1 MYLYN
6 VKKKYGIEQL
16 HYYASLF
23 SGSVVQRSLKYNDNT
38 IFFEQLQRYDSDLV
52 AQGITY
58 WEYLDY
64 VYQIL
69 EKHYC
74 NEYVYKNTL
83 IKKYLV
89 KGYSLNSSKIF
100 NEFRIGNS
108 IADLAMFNGTS
119 KAFEIKTELDNDNR
133 LASQLNEYAKLME
146 ESYLVISADMV
157 ERYLP
162 DINPSVGIIAIC
174 QHGRA
179 LTIEKRRDARKNEF
193 VDIDVLMS
201 SVRCSEYKWMVKS
214 AYGCLPEVSDFE
226 MFDACKDML
235 SRLSSVKLQRL
246 FLDAVKSRNN
256 LTRILKSVPRSAN
269 LLCLTTDWN
278 EKKFAK
284 LNELY
289 SQPIKI

>member
-1 MYLYN
+1 M
-6 VKKKYGIEQL
+6 KKIYDIERL

-23 SGSVVQRSLKYNDNT
+23 SGSVHQRSLKYNDNT
-38 IFFEQLQRYDSDLV
+38 AFFKQIQRYDSNLM
-52 AQGITY
+52 AQGVTY

-69 EKHYC
+69 EKNYC

-89 KGYSLNSSKIF
+89 KGYSLNNSKIF
-100 NEFRIGNS
+100 NEFRVGNS
-108 IADLAMFNGTS
+108 IADLAMFNGAS
-119 KAFEIKTELDNDNR
+119 KAFEIKTELDNDKR

-146 ESYLVISADMV
+146 ESYLVVSADMV

-162 DINPSVGIIAIC
+162 DINPCVGIIAIC

-179 LTIEKRRDARKNEF
+179 LTIEKRRGARKNEF

-201 SVRCSEYKWMVKS
+201 SVRCNEYKWMVKR
-214 AYGCLPEVSDFE
+214 AYGCLPEVSDFD
-226 MFDACKDML
+226 MFDVCKDLL
-235 SRLSSVKLQRL
+235 SHLSSAKLQRL
-246 FLDAVKSRNN
+246 FLDAIKLRNN

-269 LLCLTTDWN
+269 LLCLAMDWN
-278 EKKFAK
+278 ERNFAK

-289 SQPIKI
+289 SQPIRI

>member
-1 MYLYN
+1 M
-6 VKKKYGIEQL
+6 KKIYDIEQL

-23 SGSVVQRSLKYNDNT
+23 SGSVIQRSLKCNDNS
-38 IFFEQLQRYDSDLV
+38 LVRSLLRKYDSDLISH
-52 AQGITY
+52 GLTY
-58 WEYLDY
+58 WDYLNY
-64 VYQIL
+64 VYRIL
-69 EKHYC
+69 EKNYC

-89 KGYSLNSSKIF
+89 KGFSLKNSKIF
-100 NEFRIGNS
+100 NEFRVGNS

-119 KAFEIKTELDNDNR
+119 KAFEIKTELDNDKR

-157 ERYLP
+157 DRYLP
-162 DINPSVGIIAIC
+162 DINPCVGIIAIC

-179 LTIEKRRDARKNEF
+179 LTIEKRRDAKKNEF

-201 SVRCSEYKWMVKS
+201 SVRCNEYKWMVKH
-214 AYGCLPEVSDFE
+214 AYGFLPEVSDFD
-226 MFDACKDML
+226 MFDVCKDML
-235 SRLSSVKLQRL
+235 SRLPTEKLQRL

-269 LLCLTTDWN
+269 LLCLAMDWN
-278 EKKFAK
+278 ERSFVK

-289 SQPIKI
+289 SQPIRI